1 MTVLHRLVGKGVIGN
16 CAQEPLELF
25 REISKV
31 SDFTT
36 QSGIFV
42 ADLTSCEEYR

>member
-1 MTVLHRLVGKGVIGN
+1 MTVLHRLVGKEVIGKG
-16 CAQEPLELF
+16 APKPLELF

-36 QSGIFV
+36 QSGIFA
-42 ADLTSCEEYR
+42 ADLTSRE